1 MFSGDESGSYGD
13 FDGDFGDSPLS
24 GAEIEVEPQE
34 SAQNSD
40 KQWLSK
46 FLSESLK
53 KLSTAVETELT
64 DIKNKKKSRNSK
76 NKDKINTLLKKL
88 EGWKKVRER
97 AEELTISMDYLEGGS
112 LKELRIRVRKFLIS
126 PEEDEVRI
134 PVVEEIEVLIELSEQ
149 NRRK

>member
-1 MFSGDESGSYGD
+1 M
-13 FDGDFGDSPLS
+13 
-24 GAEIEVEPQE
+24 
-34 SAQNSD
+34 
-40 KQWLSK
+40 
-46 FLSESLK
+46 
-53 KLSTAVETELT
+53 
-64 DIKNKKKSRNSK
+64 
-76 NKDKINTLLKKL
+76 LKKL

>member
-1 MFSGDESGSYGD
+1 M
-13 FDGDFGDSPLS
+13 
-24 GAEIEVEPQE
+24 
-34 SAQNSD
+34 
-40 KQWLSK
+40 
-46 FLSESLK
+46 
-53 KLSTAVETELT
+53 
-64 DIKNKKKSRNSK
+64 
-76 NKDKINTLLKKL
+76 LKKL

-112 LKELRIRVRKFLIS
+112 LKELRTRVRKFLIS